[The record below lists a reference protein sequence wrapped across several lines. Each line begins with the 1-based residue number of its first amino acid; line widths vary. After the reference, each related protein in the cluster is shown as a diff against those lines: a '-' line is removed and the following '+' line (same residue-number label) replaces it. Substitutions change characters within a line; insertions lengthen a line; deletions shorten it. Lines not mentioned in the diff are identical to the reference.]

1 MWVKERGESMN
12 AVQTTNKGGSAMRK
26 VTIYEI
32 LFRDATN
39 TWQRSRIC
47 QTIRGAKHWAKW
59 LEKQAFCIEV
69 AIYKGGAGAE
79 RVY

>member
-1 MWVKERGESMN
+1 MN
-12 AVQTTNKGGSAMRK
+12 KQTTKEGRK
-26 VTIYEI
+26 MKQPIIYEI

-59 LEKQAFCIEV
+59 LEKQTFCHEV

-79 RVY
+79 RIY